1 MSFCA
6 SQEEQLYC
14 LQKEAGVGSECLA
27 VGWGREQ
34 HSSQGELEEQ
44 AAGRAATNRAR
55 RKVTLP
61 LLNPSPILCVPTSP
75 KNAVPLA
82 ATSLASPGAA
92 WALQCHPKHAVACSR
107 PHTMARL
114 RAARRE
120 EGRDPSQGFRLLA
133 EETSALGQVQR
144 RVGLVRFDP
153 SQPEKPLTQLKKLQV
168 SDLPLPLSV

>member
-1 MSFCA
+1 MHLKKNNFTVCK
-6 SQEEQLYC
+6 
-14 LQKEAGVGSECLA
+14 KEAGAGSECLTA
-27 VGWGREQ
+27 GWGREQ

-55 RKVTLP
+55 GKVTLP

-75 KNAVPLA
+75 KNVVPLA

-133 EETSALGQVQR
+133 EETSQPLGRSREEWVW
-144 RVGLVRFDP
+144 
-153 SQPEKPLTQLKKLQV
+153 
-168 SDLPLPLSV
+168 